1 MIPPLTYAFAAMA
14 MIVVLGLLHK
24 YADRRQCRPEQ
35 INLLLFAW
43 SALFGLLSLAAAGDV
58 PGVAPLA
65 VWKVALPC
73 GVFAATAVL
82 LFQIGIRQGL
92 IATSWLVINLSAAI
106 PVVVSVAW
114 YGERV
119 APRQA
124 LALIA
129 MAAALVLLWLDRRAA
144 S

>member
-1 MIPPLTYAFAAMA
+1 MPPLAYAFVSMA

-24 YADRRQCRPEQ
+24 YADRQRCRPEQ

-43 SALFGLLSLAAAGDV
+43 SALFGFASLLGAGQSPIV
-58 PGVAPLA
+58 PME

-82 LFQIGIRQGL
+82 LFQIGVRQGL
-92 IATSWLVINLSAAI
+92 IASSWLVINLSAAI

-114 YGERV
+114 YGEKV
-119 APRQA
+119 SSRQA
-124 LALIA
+124 LAMVA
-129 MAAALVLLWLDRRAA
+129 MMAALILLWWDRRTA
-144 S
+144 SS